1 MKFYDD
7 VYVMANDGKLGTG
20 PIALQEH
27 FRAQVDYETI
37 IGNVCV
43 FQESGAVDLSGESFE
58 KQIDMVESFDGGV
71 YPAGAIIYPGT
82 FMDRVDVLADQKGR
96 LYSRFRA
103 VATVYNSSIS
113 CRPPFF

>member
-1 MKFYDD
+1 MTMFTSWQMMENWEQVLLHYRSIF
-7 VYVMANDGKLGTG
+7 GL
-20 PIALQEH
+20 
-27 FRAQVDYETI
+27 QVDYETI

-82 FMDRVDVLADQKGR
+82 FMDRVDVLADQKGQ

-103 VATVYNSSIS
+103 VATVYNSEY
-113 CRPPFF
+113 FLQ